1 MDTDKNL
8 QHEMSEAKI
17 MQGVELFLQG
27 LGLNLHDQ
35 HLKRTPERVAKA
47 WVNEFGSGYSF
58 TNDDIKK
65 ILSVDFA
72 DDFDEMIVVKNIS
85 FNSHC
90 IHHMVQ
96 FSGTAKIGY
105 VPNKRV
111 VGLSKL
117 PRVLD
122 VYANRLQI
130 QERLTR
136 QVASA
141 IYEYVQPKGVG
152 VVIEAAH
159 NCVAC
164 RGVGKPGSKMITSS
178 LLGEMRNNKAMREE
192 FLNF

>member
-1 MDTDKNL
+1 MDNE
-8 QHEMSEAKI
+8 QHKMSEEMI
-17 MQGVELFLQG
+17 QQGIKLFLHG
-27 LGLNLHDQ
+27 LGLDLTDQ
-35 HLKRTPERVAKA
+35 HLIRTPERVAKA
-47 WVNEFGSGYSF
+47 WVNEFGRGYSF
-58 TNDDIKK
+58 TERDIKK

-117 PRVLD
+117 PRILD
-122 VYANRLQI
+122 VYAARLQI

-141 IYEYVQPKGVG
+141 IYKYVQPKGVG
-152 VVIEAAH
+152 VVIEAVH

-164 RGVGKPGSKMITSS
+164 RGVGKPGSRMITSS
-178 LLGEMRNNKAMREE
+178 LLGEMRDNKAMREE
-192 FLNF
+192 FLTF

>member
-1 MDTDKNL
+1 MDKNK
-8 QHEMSEAKI
+8 HEMSEPMI
-17 MQGVELFLQG
+17 EEGVKLFLRG
-27 LGLNLHDQ
+27 LGLDLNDQ

-47 WVNEFGSGYSF
+47 WINEFGRGYKF
-58 TNDDIKK
+58 TEEDIAK

-96 FSGTAKIGY
+96 FTGIAKIGY
-105 VPNKRV
+105 VPNQRV

-117 PRVLD
+117 PRILD
-122 VYANRLQI
+122 VFAARLQI

-136 QVASA
+136 EVASA
-141 IYEYVQPKGVG
+141 IYKHVQPKGVG
-152 VVIEAAH
+152 VVIEASH

-164 RGVGKPGSKMITSS
+164 RGVGKPGSSMITSS
-178 LLGEMRNNKAMREE
+178 LLGEMRDNPAMREE

>member
-1 MDTDKNL
+1 M
-8 QHEMSEAKI
+8 EMEEVSYNDQKRMMEEGIK
-17 MQGVELFLQG
+17 LFLTG
-27 LGLNLHDQ
+27 LGLDLSDQ
-35 HLKRTPERVAKA
+35 HLVRTPERVAKA
-47 WVNEFGSGYSF
+47 WLNEFGWGYTVSEE
-58 TNDDIKK
+58 DIKN

-72 DDFDEMIVVKNIS
+72 EKCDEMIVVKNIP

-96 FSGTAKIGY
+96 FSGIAKIGY
-105 VPNKRV
+105 VPKQRV

-122 VYANRLQI
+122 VYASRLQI

-136 QVASA
+136 QVAEA
-141 IYEYVQPKGVG
+141 IQRCLKPIGVG
-152 VVIEAAH
+152 VVIEATH

-164 RGVGKPGSKMITSS
+164 RGACKPGSTMITSC
-178 LLGEMRNNKAMREE
+178 LLGDMRSDKPMREE